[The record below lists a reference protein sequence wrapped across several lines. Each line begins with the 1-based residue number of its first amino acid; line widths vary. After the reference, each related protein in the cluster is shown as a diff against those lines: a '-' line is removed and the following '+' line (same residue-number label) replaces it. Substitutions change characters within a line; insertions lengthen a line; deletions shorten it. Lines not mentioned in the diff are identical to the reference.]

1 MRDVICADAIE
12 WLNSIDKLD
21 GSVFTSLPD
30 ISELPNLSSGSVNER
45 IVFYENWFVNTAT
58 KILKLLSDKQYAI
71 FLQSD
76 VRVQSEQGDVSKWI
90 DKSHLC
96 SIASDSAG
104 CTLRW
109 HKIVTRKD
117 VDARSF
123 GRPTY
128 SHLLCYSKDAS
139 YDSGAF
145 ATPDIFDRG
154 EMLWPKGIGLDCCFA
169 GVAFLKRIAKANLV
183 IDPFCGYGTVLAM
196 SNALGLPS
204 LGVEISTKRCK
215 KARSLDLRDKLA
227 YWSRGHMSMLGL
239 PKYIELPFELRV
251 GTSPLTAPDGDGH
264 DELKRQRRSRGAS
277 NPASATHHVPLEDP
291 LLSSV
296 SSDCVPLLPIAK
308 LNSEWRCAVESY
320 CRLYTAEAY

>member
-12 WLNSIDKLD
+12 WLNSFDKFD

-30 ISELPNLSSGSVNER
+30 ISELPNLSTGGVNER
-45 IVFYENWFVNTAT
+45 IVYYENWFVNTAT
-58 KILKLLSDKQYAI
+58 KILKLLGDKQYAI

-96 SIASDSAG
+96 SIASDSAK
-104 CTLRW
+104 CTLMW
-109 HKIVTRKD
+109 HKVVSRKD

-128 SHLLCYSKDAS
+128 SHLLCYSKNAS

-169 GVAFLKRIAKANLV
+169 GIAFLKRIAKARLV

-196 SNALGLPS
+196 SNALGISS
-204 LGVEISTKRCK
+204 LGVEISAKRCK
-215 KARSLDLRDKLA
+215 KARSLDLTDKLA
-227 YWSRGHMSMLGL
+227 YWTRGHMSMLGL
-239 PKYIELPFELRV
+239 PRYIELPFVLRV
-251 GTSPLTAPDGDGH
+251 GTAPLTAPDGDGH

-277 NPASATHHVPLEDP
+277 KLASSAQQVTLVEPLFGSVPLPP
-291 LLSSV
+291 LQ
-296 SSDCVPLLPIAK
+296 PLAK
-308 LNSEWRCAVESY
+308 LNNEWRGAVESY
-320 CRLYTAEAY
+320 CRLYTAEAD